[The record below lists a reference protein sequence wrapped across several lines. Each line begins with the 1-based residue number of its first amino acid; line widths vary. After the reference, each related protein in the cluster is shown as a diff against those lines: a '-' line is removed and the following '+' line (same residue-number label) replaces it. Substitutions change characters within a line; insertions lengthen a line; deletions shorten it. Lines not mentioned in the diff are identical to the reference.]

1 LQVSGV
7 LYQKSRK
14 LKFMLPAKKDESQL
28 GFYSTFEEQLSRK
41 HPLFILANTID
52 WQKFEES
59 FSKHYCD
66 NNGRPAK
73 PIRMMVSLLILK
85 HLRNLSDESVVEQW
99 SENSYYQYFS
109 GEKKFACGAPCEASE
124 LVHFRHRIGP
134 DGMELIFQESIR
146 INGSDGR
153 EDKVIVDTTVQEK
166 NITFPTDA
174 KLHRKIIKKCSA
186 IAEDE
191 DIDVRQSYTRV
202 LKKLGIDQRF
212 RNHPKNKGKARKADK
227 KIKTIAGRLVREL
240 ERRLPAGSRHYN
252 NLELFKKV
260 LLQKRSDSK
269 KIYSL
274 HEPDVSC
281 ISKGKEHKRYEFGNK
296 VSITITQNTG
306 VITGALSF
314 TGNPYD
320 GHTLP
325 AVLAQHEKLTG
336 IRAKE
341 ATTDRGEY
349 WKGTQPGTDATT
361 MNPGTLPTTPTY
373 LRNFDAAFIY
383 FLQNI
388 INEKWEVM
396 AKYDWYDPNV
406 KVKTNE
412 IGKAGTN
419 LTIADVRYDTYGFG
433 LTRYFTGNFKML
445 AYYEIVH
452 NETTGLNNFQ
462 NDIEDNVFTLRM
474 QFRF

>member
-1 LQVSGV
+1 
-7 LYQKSRK
+7 
-14 LKFMLPAKKDESQL
+14 MLPAKKDDSQL

-41 HPLFILANTID
+41 HPLFILANAID
-52 WQKFEES
+52 WEKFDVA

-99 SENSYYQYFS
+99 TENSYYQYFS

-124 LVHFRHRIGP
+124 LVHFRHRIGTE
-134 DGMELIFQESIR
+134 GMELIFEESIR
-146 INGSDGR
+146 INGRDGR

-186 IAEDE
+186 IAAEE
-191 DIDVRQSYTRV
+191 NIEVRQSYTRV
-202 LKKLGIDQRF
+202 LKKLGVDQRF
-212 RNHPKNKGKARKADK
+212 RNHPKNKGKARRADK

-240 ERRLPAGSRHYN
+240 ERRIAVGSRHHN

-296 VSITITQNTG
+296 VSVTVTQTTG

-314 TGNPYD
+314 AGNPYD

-325 AVLAQHEKLTG
+325 AVLDQHEKLTG
-336 IRAKE
+336 IRARE
-341 ATTDRGEY
+341 ATTDRGYRGRKEIGGTKINIPQKFNQKLLTAY
-349 WKGTQPGTDATT
+349 QQKKLKKQFRRRASVEPKIGHLKSDHRLNRNFYKGITGDSLNILLAAAAMNFKRMMNIWKGSFFA
-361 MNPGTLPTTPTY
+361 LY
-373 LRNFDAAFIY
+373 S
-383 FLQNI
+383 
-388 INEKWEVM
+388 
-396 AKYDWYDPNV
+396 
-406 KVKTNE
+406 KVT
-412 IGKAGTN
+412 
-419 LTIADVRYDTYGFG
+419 V
-433 LTRYFTGNFKML
+433 
-445 AYYEIVH
+445 
-452 NETTGLNNFQ
+452 
-462 NDIEDNVFTLRM
+462 VFTIFLNFVHLRTVRTKM
-474 QFRF
+474 AF